1 MTDVITSEEFY
12 DSDQWHRHQRN
23 LLRRRVVKLEQ
34 RLDEVIARLD
44 AMQGNRKGITDNQ
57 DYIESVNPDYIPVD
71 DDGVWEVSSTTMN
84 LLYAMYLWA
93 QEYRI
98 NNEDDWDQWIK
109 SNGLKIGDTAVY
121 RKGYADAVQE
131 VINHVKNFGE

>member
-1 MTDVITSEEFY
+1 MHNNITVI
-12 DSDQWHRHQRN
+12 DQA
-23 LLRRRVVKLEQ
+23 VG
-34 RLDEVIARLD
+34 RLQVQMEEVIARLD
-44 AMQGNRKGITDNQ
+44 AMQGNSKGITDN
-57 DYIESVNPDYIPVD
+57 PDFIPVD
-71 DDGVWEVSSTTMN
+71 DDGVWKVSSTTMN
-84 LLYAMYLWA
+84 LLYAMHLWA

>member
-12 DSDQWHRHQRN
+12 DSDQWNRHQRN

-44 AMQGNRKGITDNQ
+44 AMQGNRKGITDN
-57 DYIESVNPDYIPVD
+57 DDLGFKSCDPYNIPVD
-71 DDGVWEVSSTTMN
+71 DDGVWQVSSTTMN

-93 QEYRI
+93 EKNGI
-98 NNEDDWDQWIK
+98 DNEDDWE
-109 SNGLKIGDTAVY
+109 NHLKLMREHLNNLQGAN
-121 RKGYADAVQE
+121 Q
-131 VINHVKNFGE
+131 